1 MTIHNIRKTCDVSV
15 SLFTCCTILYILRFF
30 SSRSAH
36 DELLMLAFS
45 FAYAK
50 LISFNVDVVTMG
62 KPAASS
68 SSSSSASSVQTHH
81 DSGPASPTSTRK
93 MSLISTTPTTMAA
106 TAKPTWLLSNLADVE
121 ERMKMVALNSNSKST
136 KTPEDQDTGDTFAE
150 RAEAY
155 YKTRPQLLSLLQDLY
170 NSYLTLSDRY
180 IQTIAKTTS
189 LSQSFHPPRRQSSQ
203 TSTIEYYDYY
213 ELQDQYE
220 TSQND
225 SDVESTVTYQQ
236 HLLSLL
242 AQDDN
247 DDNTTMASNF
257 DAIVAEIVIKNVE
270 CDILLHEVN
279 APERRHNESSRK
291 MELQKSLLEVLESE
305 RLILLIEN
313 SKLGYRVGALVE
325 ENKALA
331 SESMFMRRKAG
342 ELARCLLQM
351 REDRRVSMLSR
362 KIEDL
367 QGQIYGLEKRN
378 KEYYQQLVSKD
389 HPQQGSVEK
398 ERISSINKKK
408 TRGRRSNE
416 VGLHVCF
423 QIGKMKRRGGTVTR
437 GTGADKK
444 GSSWW
449 GKLKKMD
456 LFLCGLNPTSAA

>member
-1 MTIHNIRKTCDVSV
+1 
-15 SLFTCCTILYILRFF
+15 
-30 SSRSAH
+30 
-36 DELLMLAFS
+36 
-45 FAYAK
+45 
-50 LISFNVDVVTMG
+50 MG
-62 KPAASS
+62 KPAASSS

-81 DSGPASPTSTRK
+81 DSAPASPTSTRK
-93 MSLISTTPTTMAA
+93 MSLISTNPTTMAT

-189 LSQSFHPPRRQSSQ
+189 LSQSQSFHPPRRQSSQ

-225 SDVESTVTYQQ
+225 SDVESTVSYQQ
-236 HLLSLL
+236 HLFSLL

-247 DDNTTMASNF
+247 DDNTTMASF

-279 APERRHNESSRK
+279 ASERQHNESSRK
-291 MELQKSLLEVLESE
+291 IELQKSLLEVLESE
-305 RLILLIEN
+305 RLILLNEN

-389 HPQQGSVEK
+389 HSQQGSVEE

-408 TRGRRSNE
+408 TRKGIGRSSNE
-416 VGLHVCF
+416 VDFHVCF

-449 GKLKKMD
+449 GKIKNMD
-456 LFLCGLNPTSAA
+456 LFLCGLNRTSAA